1 MKSDQIENG
10 YGGLTCIKLFYC
22 LPIGNIS
29 FIYILFIFIYIIYTV
44 KLKGCGSLASRAI
57 R

>member
-10 YGGLTCIKLFYC
+10 YGGLTFIKLFYC

-29 FIYILFIFIYIIYTV
+29 FIYILFVFIYIIYTV
-44 KLKGCGSLASRAI
+44 LS
-57 R
+57 

>member
-22 LPIGNIS
+22 LPIGTIS
-29 FIYILFIFIYIIYTV
+29 FIYIICIHLYYIYNV
-44 KLKGCGSLASRAI
+44 KLKGCGIPSLQSY
-57 R
+57 

>member
-29 FIYILFIFIYIIYTV
+29 FIYVLFVFIYIIYTV
-44 KLKGCGSLASRAI
+44 LS
-57 R
+57 